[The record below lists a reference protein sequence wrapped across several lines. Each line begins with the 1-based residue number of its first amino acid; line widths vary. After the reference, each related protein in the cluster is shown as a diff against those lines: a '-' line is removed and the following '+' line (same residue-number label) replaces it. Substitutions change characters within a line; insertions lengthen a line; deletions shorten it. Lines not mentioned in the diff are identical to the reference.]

1 MDNEIRPETPEN
13 GNPQEDHSADAHVGG
28 NTANHPGDA
37 YAGANP
43 GNEAGAS
50 QPVNNSY
57 NGYYQGY
64 YAQQWPPQTPGGWNA
79 YNQAPAPKPPRKKSG
94 LRALAIVLMVAFLI
108 VGLAAGTFFL
118 APMISGWKS
127 VAFGDNPSTLP
138 KDNTLVPVPSES
150 AGSGLATQQP
160 GGEVPQIGGQAPD
173 ISASDNPIVQIA
185 KEVGPAV
192 VGVTVSVK
200 QPGELD
206 AEETE
211 SGYGTGIIISADGY
225 IVTNNHV
232 VAGSDS
238 VKVTLFDGTDYPA
251 RLVGTD
257 ATTDLAVLKIDAIGL
272 TAAALGDSDA
282 LQVGETVVAIGNP
295 LGSDLAGS
303 VTSGIVSALSREITT
318 NGYSQKYIQT
328 DAAINPGN
336 SGGAL
341 VNIKGEVIGIN
352 TLKSYLAGYDDY
364 GVPIGTE
371 GIGFAIPIN
380 ATKPIVEQLISN
392 GSVVRPGIGISCL
405 VDEANQYNPAGSP
418 EGVTVV
424 SVTKGGPAEVAG
436 LQPGDIVTAIDGQA
450 VTTVEGLTTIIHAHE
465 VGDNVE
471 LSVWRNG
478 QSYRATVAVGDLN
491 NM

>member
-1 MDNEIRPETPEN
+1 MDNEMRPESPEN
-13 GNPQEDHSADAHVGG
+13 GSPQENNPIGSAGG
-28 NTANHPGDA
+28 NFANDT
-37 YAGANP
+37 N
-43 GNEAGAS
+43 NT
-50 QPVNNSY
+50 VNNNSY
-57 NGYYQGY
+57 YGGSYPQGY
-64 YAQQWPPQTPGGWNA
+64 YAPQWPPQTPNQWGV
-79 YNQAPAPKPPRKKSG
+79 YNQAPAPKPPKKKSG

-118 APMISGWKS
+118 APMISEWKS
-127 VAFGDNPSTLP
+127 VVLGESPSELP

-150 AGSGLATQQP
+150 ETSQPSQQSS
-160 GGEVPQIGGQAPD
+160 GEVPQIGGEAPN

-185 KEVGPAV
+185 KDVGPAV

-200 QPGELD
+200 QEGYGQQG

-211 SGYGTGIIISADGY
+211 SGYGTGIIISQDGY

-232 VAGSDS
+232 VSGSDS
-238 VKVTLFDGTDYPA
+238 VKVTLVDGTDYPA
-251 RLVGTD
+251 KIVGTD
-257 ATTDLAVLKIDAIGL
+257 ATTDLAVLKIDASGL
-272 TAAALGDSDA
+272 TVAALGDSDA

-303 VTSGIVSALSREITT
+303 VTTGIVSALGREIST

-341 VNIKGEVIGIN
+341 VNIRGEVIGIN

-380 ATKPIVEQLISN
+380 TAKPIVEQLISS

-405 VDEANQYNPAGSP
+405 VDETNQYNPEDSP

-424 SVTKGGPAEVAG
+424 SVTEGGPAEVAG
-436 LQPGDIVTAIDGQA
+436 LQAGDIITAIGGKS
-450 VTTVEGLTTIIHAHE
+450 VVTVEELTNTIHTYA
-465 VGDNVE
+465 VGDEVE

-478 QSYRATVAVGDLN
+478 QSYSATVTVGDLN
-491 NM
+491 KM